1 MPCGKCLWCKE
12 TVFARLRTAK
22 NMGDVHFSPLILS
35 RALKAMSAKTKNVS
49 DSPAQC
55 RKQVACNA
63 KMQKVR
69 IAWHYAH
76 SRQKS
81 IMIES
86 AALICGMVSVK

>member
-1 MPCGKCLWCKE
+1 MPCGKSLWHKE

-22 NMGDVHFSPLILS
+22 NMGDVHFSPLILN
-35 RALKAMSAKTKNVS
+35 RALKATSVKTKNVS
-49 DSPAQC
+49 DSPAQFG
-55 RKQVACNA
+55 KQVACNA
-63 KMQKVR
+63 KKHWVR